1 MSRTLKPHFSRMLTL
16 AFLTTI
22 GNSLDRI
29 PEALECGVREHK
41 KIQGIFCSGE
51 NRRFFLHP
59 KVRTLFKVW

>member
-1 MSRTLKPHFSRMLTL
+1 MLTL